1 MEWIVKFVFKLML
14 LAVAVLIAFS
24 FVRQLFSPFEK
35 PVVMAGPGGG
45 RLPGPLPR
53 AGVPPRPDPGRSAN
67 SAVVPPQSPPSPS
80 AAGNSQGGP
89 GAVVPVQV
97 ESPIN
102 TTTPITEATQDQI
115 SYRLLS
121 ARTQGNRLTIRLMV
135 TNKGPD
141 RLLEISSLPW
151 SKTLFYN
158 ERSEVYRPEDV
169 QIGNSR
175 GNGGKTRAMLVSGV
189 PAEIVLAYSEL
200 PMTVGSIAFRQIALM
215 QLDVALFSTDQAYR
229 NAFADPIAISRPT
242 FRMIAIT
249 DGPVAAA
256 SGVSR

>member
-24 FVRQLFSPFEK
+24 FVRQLFSPVER
-35 PVVMAGPGGG
+35 PTVMAGPGG

-53 AGVPPRPDPGRSAN
+53 AGVAPPEPGRSAI
-67 SAVVPPQSPPSPS
+67 STVVPPPPPPLRN
-80 AAGNSQGGP
+80 ADGNFQGDP
-89 GAVVPVQV
+89 GSVVPVQV
-97 ESPIN
+97 ESPSDI
-102 TTTPITEATQDQI
+102 TTPITEATQDQI

-135 TNKGPD
+135 TNNGPD

-175 GNGGKTRAMLVSGV
+175 GNGGKTRAMIVSGV

-215 QLDVALFSTDQAYR
+215 QLDVAVFSTDQAYR
-229 NAFADPIAISRPT
+229 NLFADPIAISRPT

>member
-1 MEWIVKFVFKLML
+1 
-14 LAVAVLIAFS
+14 
-24 FVRQLFSPFEK
+24 
-35 PVVMAGPGGG
+35 
-45 RLPGPLPR
+45 
-53 AGVPPRPDPGRSAN
+53 
-67 SAVVPPQSPPSPS
+67 
-80 AAGNSQGGP
+80 
-89 GAVVPVQV
+89 
-97 ESPIN
+97 
-102 TTTPITEATQDQI
+102 
-115 SYRLLS
+115 
-121 ARTQGNRLTIRLMV
+121 LTV

-189 PAEIVLAYSEL
+189 PSEIVLAYSEL
-200 PMTVGSIAFRQIALM
+200 PMTVGSMAFRQIALM
-215 QLDVALFSTDQAYR
+215 QLDIAIFSTDQAYR

-242 FRMIAIT
+242 FRMITIT

-256 SGVSR
+256 SGISR